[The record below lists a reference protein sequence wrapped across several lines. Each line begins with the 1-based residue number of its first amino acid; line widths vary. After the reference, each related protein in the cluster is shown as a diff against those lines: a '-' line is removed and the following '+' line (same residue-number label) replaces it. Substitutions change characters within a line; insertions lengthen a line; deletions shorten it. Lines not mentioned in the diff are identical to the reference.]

1 MSAGSTWMGWA
12 ILPCKV
18 GGWDFPGLPNP
29 ADLNNADAWADL
41 QEEIGACLARLKI
54 LEKRRLIVDS
64 VRTVAQL
71 GHQNTIN
78 GLLKLAQDLEKP

>member
-1 MSAGSTWMGWA
+1 MSAGSTWAGWA

-18 GGWDFPGLPNP
+18 SGWDFPGLPNP
-29 ADLNNADAWADL
+29 TTENNLDAWEDL
-41 QEEIGACLARLKI
+41 QREIGACLAQLKI
-54 LEKRRLIVDS
+54 LEKRRLIVGS
-64 VRTVAQL
+64 VRTVAQI